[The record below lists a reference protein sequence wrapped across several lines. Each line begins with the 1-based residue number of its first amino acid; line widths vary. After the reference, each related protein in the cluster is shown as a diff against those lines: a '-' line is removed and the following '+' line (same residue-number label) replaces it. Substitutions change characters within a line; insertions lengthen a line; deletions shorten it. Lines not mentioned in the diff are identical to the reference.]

1 MWLVCGDAGVLDGDA
16 SVVMLVCAD
25 ADVSGV
31 IVVLEEDVS
40 VVRLW
45 GELGADRW
53 RVMLVRM

>member
-1 MWLVCGDAGVLDGDA
+1 MW
-16 SVVMLVCAD
+16 LVCAD

-45 GELGADRW
+45 GGLGADRW